1 MIKRKFGRL
10 MKRRKRLFGILLIIT
25 ALIIMQLPVAEAD
38 AATSASDFKLE
49 GTTLVKYRGT
59 ETNVSVPNT
68 VEVIGEDAFAGNTH
82 IELVVLPDS
91 VKEIEAYAFWGCENL
106 DCVVLGGG
114 LTEIGDFVFANC
126 KGLKQMTIPSTV
138 RSIGMQAFV
147 DCVNLTD
154 VTIAPEVTNIH
165 ESAFD
170 GCYRL
175 LIHCEAGTV
184 ADQYAEEFYERQ
196 KEMPE
201 YEDVSNYQTD
211 EETDDINEQETSDST
226 VAEEIVVGDA
236 IGSTQV
242 VGNQAVVFIDNTS
255 LQVQSGKEDM
265 EALEAVEKD
274 KNTYTGEGI
283 PKYTIVDGTIVAD
296 QAYYRNKNLHGITL
310 PDGIV
315 EIGQFAFARSSVTEV
330 KIPEGTKT
338 IGYGAFYH
346 CDTLTEIELPETIE
360 NVEPKAF
367 NYTAWVE
374 NFMQNGTEDFLISGG
389 VLVAYRGNAEQVTIP
404 DGVRVIAGEAFMGHS
419 EIKEVSLPDTL
430 NVIGEAAFA
439 DCSNLKN
446 IYFGDQ
452 ILQIKDRAFSG
463 CAISAVLIPAS
474 VQNMGIKVFDDAVQI
489 RYGGIEVPE
498 TTHEHSAERL
508 SNEVYRPCKEEES
521 EPGVVIC
528 GIEGVTA
535 HLEGAVR
542 SYALTITETVG
553 KDAMEKAFVR
563 GLQNSI
569 PADTIVYD
577 LQLSDNSG
585 IPIVKLGKQLLE
597 ITMPVP
603 ASLTSENLE
612 VYTLDS
618 NGQLEKVEAERVK
631 VDGVDCLR
639 FTVDYLSQI
648 GVTGNGTTF
657 DASYVVEETTNI
669 VSMSAAPKQQVN
681 TLLIQWAISGVLLLS
696 GIVCIFWKRQ

>member
-1 MIKRKFGRL
+1 

-265 EALEAVEKD
+265 EALEAVEQD

-346 CDTLTEIELPETIE
+346 CDTLTEIELPETI
-360 NVEPKAF
+360 
-367 NYTAWVE
+367 
-374 NFMQNGTEDFLISGG
+374 
-389 VLVAYRGNAEQVTIP
+389 
-404 DGVRVIAGEAFMGHS
+404 
-419 EIKEVSLPDTL
+419 
-430 NVIGEAAFA
+430 
-439 DCSNLKN
+439 
-446 IYFGDQ
+446 
-452 ILQIKDRAFSG
+452 
-463 CAISAVLIPAS
+463 
-474 VQNMGIKVFDDAVQI
+474 
-489 RYGGIEVPE
+489 
-498 TTHEHSAERL
+498 
-508 SNEVYRPCKEEES
+508 
-521 EPGVVIC
+521 
-528 GIEGVTA
+528 
-535 HLEGAVR
+535 
-542 SYALTITETVG
+542 
-553 KDAMEKAFVR
+553 
-563 GLQNSI
+563 
-569 PADTIVYD
+569 
-577 LQLSDNSG
+577 
-585 IPIVKLGKQLLE
+585 
-597 ITMPVP
+597 
-603 ASLTSENLE
+603 
-612 VYTLDS
+612 
-618 NGQLEKVEAERVK
+618 
-631 VDGVDCLR
+631 
-639 FTVDYLSQI
+639 
-648 GVTGNGTTF
+648 
-657 DASYVVEETTNI
+657 
-669 VSMSAAPKQQVN
+669 
-681 TLLIQWAISGVLLLS
+681 
-696 GIVCIFWKRQ
+696 

>member
-1 MIKRKFGRL
+1 MKRK
-10 MKRRKRLFGILLIIT
+10 KRLFGILLIIT
-25 ALIIMQLPVAEAD
+25 ALIIMQLPVTEAD

-68 VEVIGEDAFAGNTH
+68 VEVIGEDAFAENTN
-82 IELVVLPDS
+82 IELVVLPNS

-106 DCVVLGGG
+106 DCVVLGSG

-154 VTIAPEVTNIH
+154 ITIAPEVTNIH

-184 ADQYAEEFYERQ
+184 ADRYAEEFYERQ

-201 YEDVSNYQTD
+201 YEDVSDYQTD
-211 EETDDINEQETSDST
+211 EETDDTNEQESSDSNVT
-226 VAEEIVVGDA
+226 VEVVGDT

-242 VGNQAVVFIDNTS
+242 VGNQAVVFIDNTC

-265 EALEAVEKD
+265 EALEAVEQD

-296 QAYYRNKNLHGITL
+296 QAYYRNKNLQSISL
-310 PDGIV
+310 PEGIV

-330 KIPEGTKT
+330 NVLDGTKL

-346 CDTLTEIELPETIE
+346 CDALTEIELPETIE

-374 NFMQNGTEDFLISGG
+374 NFLQNGTEDFLISGG

-404 DGVRVIAGEAFMGHS
+404 DGVRVIAGEALMGHS
-419 EIKEVSLPDTL
+419 EIKEVSLPDSL

-439 DCSNLKN
+439 DCCNLKN
-446 IYFGDQ
+446 VYLGNQ
-452 ILQIKDRAFSG
+452 ILQVKDRAFSG
-463 CAISAVLIPAS
+463 CAISAILIPAS
-474 VQNMGIKVFDDAVQI
+474 VQELGIKVFDDTVQV
-489 RYGGIEVPE
+489 RYGGIEIPE

-508 SNEVYRPCKEEES
+508 SNEAYRPCKEEES
-521 EPGVVIC
+521 EPGVVVN
-528 GIEGVTA
+528 GMEGVTA

-542 SYALTITETVG
+542 SYTLTIAESAD
-553 KDAMEKAFVR
+553 KDAMDKAFARV
-563 GLQNSI
+563 LQSSLPTDMI
-569 PADTIVYD
+569 IYD

-597 ITMPVP
+597 VTMPVP

-648 GVTGNGTTF
+648 GVTGNGTAF
-657 DASYVVEETTNI
+657 NASYVVEETTNI
-669 VSMSAAPKQQVN
+669 VSMSAAPEQQTN
-681 TLLIQWAISGVLLLS
+681 MLPIQWAISGVLLLG